1 MHIQWFPGHMT
12 KAMRM
17 MSEQVAQVD
26 CLICVLDCRAVSSCV
41 NDKLVKIA
49 GSKPVLYVLNK
60 RDLVEQ
66 GDVAAWESDFVARG
80 SACIA
85 TDGTGFRHREKLIA
99 KLKELNAPVIEK
111 YRLKGVRK
119 TVRAMVVGV
128 PNTGK
133 STLINSL
140 CGAKKTVTGNKA
152 GVTRG
157 KQWVTLSSGIEL
169 LDTPG
174 TLPPSFEDAD
184 KALKLAFIGS
194 VKDDI
199 LDLVE
204 LAQEFIAF
212 MQAHHPDAFLKRYG
226 LEQFCEKPHET
237 LDAVCRK
244 RGFVLSGGV
253 LDIERG
259 ARAVIDDFRSGRMGK
274 LMLDMPEAAK

>member
-1 MHIQWFPGHMT
+1 M
-12 KAMRM
+12 
-17 MSEQVAQVD
+17 
-26 CLICVLDCRAVSSCV
+26 
-41 NDKLVKIA
+41 
-49 GSKPVLYVLNK
+49 Y
-60 RDLVEQ
+60 RD
-66 GDVAAWESDFVARG
+66 GR
-80 SACIA
+80 
-85 TDGTGFRHREKLIA
+85 DGLP
-99 KLKELNAPVIEK
+99 KELNAPVIEK

-174 TLPPSFEDAD
+174 TLPPSFEDGD

-212 MQAHHPDAFLKRYG
+212 MQTHFEDAFLKRYG

-237 LDAVCRK
+237 LEAVCRK

-253 LDIERG
+253 LDVERG

-274 LMLDMPEAAK
+274 LMLDMPEVSE